1 MHALTQS
8 SANDIGDGHTMAALV
23 KSLSRLNRATLIEI
37 AQTWLQ
43 DNSQSVYLARTR
55 TTNEAEEE
63 DYLFTP
69 AEDVNTLR
77 QIYNDLRQ
85 QEEQVSKA
93 HIIDR
98 IVDGD
103 WRRGL
108 SLAQHAMV
116 DFAYLEQND
125 TALRWSALKLVPLQT
140 EEAGLADRDEPSK
153 KRRKIHHEQ
162 TYPQISPSAFVAALK
177 SEISP
182 LVKAHY
188 HLHRLPPPYNL
199 AILRVYIL
207 PTGTFGPRKSAIPR
221 KARQATDAGR
231 VMYIAIPNSCPFVY
245 ISLSGSSNPTQR
257 SRDAKGPV
265 KAKVDMACMKRIVLE
280 AIPKAMSRPQE
291 RWALESTKLT
301 TRSLK
306 SIRKLR
312 GNEQPGSGGG
322 AYSKLSIMPEASA
335 EAGQGNEGT
344 RQEGLVNQHDNRHR
358 LVEDRF
364 GSMSDVNHAP
374 LNQVT
379 SRFEDIMNASG
390 ESRSTIY
397 AAPISISFSGPD
409 VFAGLKTLASLGP
422 EHVDLAR
429 LPAWMTGEKGVS
441 SITV

>member
-1 MHALTQS
+1 
-8 SANDIGDGHTMAALV
+8 MAALV
-23 KSLSRLNRATLIEI
+23 KSLSRLNRASLIEI

-43 DNSQSVYLARTR
+43 DNSQSVYLAHTR
-55 TTNEAEEE
+55 TANEVEEE

-69 AEDVNTLR
+69 AEDVNILR

-125 TALRWSALKLVPLQT
+125 TALGWSALKLVPLQT
-140 EEAGLADRDEPSK
+140 EQSGVADRDRPSK

-188 HLHRLPPPYNL
+188 HLHRLPPPYSL
-199 AILRVYIL
+199 AVLRVYIS
-207 PTGTFGPRKSAIPR
+207 PTGTFGPRKSSIPR
-221 KARQATDAGR
+221 KARQVTDAGR
-231 VMYIAIPNSCPFVY
+231 VMYIAIPNSCSFVY
-245 ISLSGSSNPTQR
+245 VSLSGSSNPTQR

-265 KAKVDMACMKRIVLE
+265 KAKVDMASMKRIVLE

-306 SIRKLR
+306 SICKLR

-322 AYSKLSIMPEASA
+322 AYSKLSIMREASA
-335 EAGQGNEGT
+335 EAGQANEAT
-344 RQEGLVNQHDNRHR
+344 RQEGLEDQHDNRHR

-379 SRFEDIMNASG
+379 SRVEDILNASG
-390 ESRSTIY
+390 DSRSTID

-422 EHVDLAR
+422 EHVDLAE
-429 LPAWMTGEKGVS
+429 LPAWMTGEEGVS
-441 SITV
+441 SMTV

>member
-1 MHALTQS
+1 MK
-8 SANDIGDGHTMAALV
+8 ITMAALV
-23 KSLSRLNRATLIEI
+23 KSLSRLDRVSLLDIV
-37 AQTWLQ
+37 QTWLQ
-43 DNSQSVYLARTR
+43 DNAQGIYLANQR

-69 AEDVNTLR
+69 AEDVATLW
-77 QIYNDLRQ
+77 QIYDDLRQ
-85 QEEQVSKA
+85 QQEQA

-125 TALRWSALKLVPLQT
+125 AALRWSALKLVPLQNDDT
-140 EEAGLADRDEPSK
+140 TLSDGDEPSE
-153 KRRKIHHEQ
+153 KRRKLHHDQ

-188 HLHRLPPPYNL
+188 HLHRLPPPSNL
-199 AILRVYIL
+199 AILRVYIS
-207 PTGTFGPRKSAIPR
+207 PNGAFGPRKSSIPR
-221 KARQATDAGR
+221 RTRQATDAGR

-245 ISLSGSSNPTQR
+245 ISLSGSSNPPQR
-257 SRDAKGPV
+257 SKDAKGLV
-265 KAKVDMACMKRIVLE
+265 KAKVDMASMKRIVLE

-291 RWALESTKLT
+291 RWALQSTKLS

-306 SIRKLR
+306 SMCKLR
-312 GNEQPGSGGG
+312 GNEHPGSGGG
-322 AYSKLSIMPEASA
+322 AYSKLGEMGEAGA
-335 EAGQGNEGT
+335 EADQGNEA
-344 RQEGLVNQHDNRHR
+344 RRHESLEPEHDDRCR

-364 GSMSDVNHAP
+364 GSMSDISHAS

-379 SRFEDIMNASG
+379 SRIEDITNASG
-390 ESRSTIY
+390 DSRSTLD

-409 VFAGLKTLASLGP
+409 VFSGLKTLASLGA
-422 EHVDLAR
+422 EHVDLAK

-441 SITV
+441 SMVV